1 MKDTQAYIDSLTLA
15 DGLSSRIPTRSRSLE
30 APDPSA
36 PELLPV
42 APAVVNAGSLISF
55 VAGLSPE
62 EMRDVLS
69 SVQLAQR
76 GASGSFNRFTDTPN
90 WYLKYTE
97 ILGTVGWVGEQ
108 LAFAEYQ
115 QSAGH
120 LEMDQAALEVIAAV
134 ATSQQLQALTT
145 CLGAL
150 SKLSS
155 GDQPITLFELNALT
169 QSSGNF
175 QLGTVQKA
183 PTNGALTMGLGA
195 FYFSA
200 ARQQGKFLFFSWG
213 DRETRLWTAVQR
225 LTLDPSVYAPLR
237 SQIAQKLGAAGPH
250 YVSALTLSP

>member
-1 MKDTQAYIDSLTLA
+1 MKDTQAYIESLTLA
-15 DGLSSRIPTRSRSLE
+15 DGLRTGITTRSRSLE
-30 APDPSA
+30 DPSE
-36 PELLPV
+36 PVPLPI
-42 APAVVNAGSLISF
+42 APAVVNVGSLVSF
-55 VAGLSPE
+55 VSGLDPQ

-69 SVQLAQR
+69 TVQLAQR
-76 GASGSFNRFTDTPN
+76 GASGSYNRFTDTPK
-90 WYLKYTE
+90 WYNKYIE

-120 LEMDQAALEVIAAV
+120 LEMDKAALEVIAAV

-150 SKLSS
+150 RKLSS
-155 GDQPITLFELNALT
+155 GDQPITLFELNSLA

-183 PTNGALTMGLGA
+183 PANGALTMGLGA

-200 ARQQGKFLFFSWG
+200 SRQQGKFLFFSWG
-213 DRETRLWTAVQR
+213 DRETRLWTAVQK
-225 LTLDPSVYAPLR
+225 LTLDPDIYVPLR
-237 SQIAQKLGAAGPH
+237 SQIAQKLGAEGPH